1 MKHTAYSIML
11 AGLLMTGCIAG
22 DYGIK
27 PADPQSWSQED
38 AVTLPS
44 LTASAVQPIDIAR
57 VEEDS
62 VAIAAI
68 TPMVVEGAEVRYV
81 VVLDDIYKFPVGE
94 DGKVAVSL
102 LQETVTSAY
111 GKAPRA
117 RTFDA
122 VVNAYVMAG
131 DGGQAS
137 LVQSG
142 KFTLEVTPEAPF
154 IDSAYYLIGNVN
166 GWNADASK
174 EFMFKHSGKDVYDDP
189 VFSIVVTVEDASYW
203 KIVPQGNYDA
213 GNVWAEGPQGVL
225 GVALDGDDSAEG
237 KLVTEKPQAAQIP
250 AAGTY
255 SISINMMEYTYKVS
269 PMASEYYLVGALNS
283 WNTTEAGKYC
293 LLYPEGSNVFSYT
306 TNWTGDHNFKIW
318 SGADYG
324 NWDAAVGNPVDGNAA
339 AEGTLGGGGAICTP
353 TAGFYK
359 VTFDMAANTYSSV
372 ALDDQAPAEHESISL
387 IGDFNGWGGD
397 LDLTEGAPH
406 NWYVFGAEIPADGGL
421 KFRAGHDWTFS
432 WGAEADIA
440 DCNYGTA
447 TSSNGPN
454 MTVPAGTYD
463 IFFNDITGQFVF
475 VSR

>member
-1 MKHTAYSIML
+1 
-11 AGLLMTGCIAG
+11 
-22 DYGIK
+22 
-27 PADPQSWSQED
+27 
-38 AVTLPS
+38 
-44 LTASAVQPIDIAR
+44 
-57 VEEDS
+57 
-62 VAIAAI
+62 
-68 TPMVVEGAEVRYV
+68 
-81 VVLDDIYKFPVGE
+81 
-94 DGKVAVSL
+94 
-102 LQETVTSAY
+102 
-111 GKAPRA
+111 
-117 RTFDA
+117 
-122 VVNAYVMAG
+122 AYVMAG

-166 GWNADASK
+166 GWNADAAK

-237 KLVTEKPQAAQIP
+237 KLVTEKAQAAQIP
-250 AAGTY
+250 LAGTY

-269 PMASEYYLVGALNS
+269 PMASEYYLVGAVNG
-283 WNTTEAGKYC
+283 WNATEAGKYC

-339 AEGTLGGGGAICTP
+339 AEGTIGGGGAICTP

-421 KFRAGHDWTFS
+421 KFRAGHDWTLS
-432 WGAEADIA
+432 WGADADIA

-475 VSR
+475 VAR